1 MEITSIISEIGS
13 ILKSFSWLEELT
25 AQNKELSRTHKL
37 VLLRDFSVIAD
48 ICRKADENLD
58 ETKDTISSIFYFAL
72 VLGSKRVTDWL
83 RMTESEKQE
92 SILVIKSN
100 MEAFIKQLSEDEP
113 VILFPAAIK
122 ELDRRSG
129 TSYFDKTAHA
139 MYSAA
144 QLLAKADGTM
154 TEKEEQALKQIYEL
168 IYGEK
173 APDKSHQTWDTL
185 SVTEESLAQ
194 VMSNLNNLI
203 GMNNIKKEVETLINF
218 LKVQKLREEKGMIK
232 TPVSL
237 HAVFCG
243 PPGTGKTTVARQLG
257 KIYKNLGFLSKGHLV
272 ETDRAGIVAGY
283 VGQTALKVDEIVNSA
298 LDGVLFIDEA
308 YTLKPEGSG
317 SDYGQEAIDVLLK
330 RMEDNR
336 DRLVVIVAGYSD
348 EMQRFIEANPGL
360 KSRFNRYFYFEH
372 YNPAELLAIS
382 EKFCKDG
389 DYILTAGAKEKLKTV
404 FDALYAKKDRTF
416 GNGRLV
422 RNLFEKIIERQCNRI
437 AHIAPPTHEILTTI
451 TDDDIPEI
459 NKIVS

>member
-1 MEITSIISEIGS
+1 MEITAVITEIKS
-13 ILKSFSWLEELT
+13 ILESFSWLEEQ
-25 AQNKELSRTHKL
+25 ASQDKEFSSKSKL
-37 VLLRDFSVIAD
+37 ILLKDFSVIAD
-48 ICRKADENLD
+48 ICSEAEENLD
-58 ETKDTISSIFYFAL
+58 ETKDTITSVFYLGL

-92 SILVIKSN
+92 SILVIKRN
-100 MEAFIKQLSEDEP
+100 IEGLKNYLSADEP
-113 VILFPAAIK
+113 ALVVPAVIK
-122 ELDRRSG
+122 EIDRNAG
-129 TSYFDKTAHA
+129 TSFFDKTAHA
-139 MYSAA
+139 LYSTA
-144 QLLAKADGTM
+144 QLLAKADGTV
-154 TEKEEQALKQIYEL
+154 TEKEEQALKHIYEL
-168 IYGEK
+168 IYGGK
-173 APDKSHQTWDTL
+173 RPDKPLQMLGPPSL
-185 SVTEESLAQ
+185 TEESLDQ
-194 VMSNLNNLI
+194 VLSDLNKLI
-203 GMNNIKKEVETLINF
+203 GMDNIKKEVETLINF
-218 LKVQKLREEKGMIK
+218 LKVQKLRMEKGMAQ

-243 PPGTGKTTVARQLG
+243 PPGTGKTTVARLLG
-257 KIYKNLGFLSKGHLV
+257 KIYKDLGFLSKGHLV

-308 YTLKPEGSG
+308 YALKPAGSG
-317 SDYGQEAIDVLLK
+317 SDFGQEAIDVLLK

-422 RNLFEKIIERQCNRI
+422 RNIFEKIIERQCNRI
-437 AHIAPPTHEILTTI
+437 AHIAPLTHEILTTL
-451 TDDDIPEI
+451 TDDDIPA
-459 NKIVS
+459 V